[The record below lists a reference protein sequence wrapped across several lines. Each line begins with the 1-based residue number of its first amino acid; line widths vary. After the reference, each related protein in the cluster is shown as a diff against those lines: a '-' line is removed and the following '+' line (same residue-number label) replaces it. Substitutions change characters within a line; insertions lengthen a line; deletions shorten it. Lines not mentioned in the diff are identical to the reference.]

1 MSSQCFKRNC
11 RNKPDHSQTTIQL
24 FGMHVKPKL
33 RLFALDVGH
42 LRLNCEDVHQAL
54 IINVR
59 TSSHG
64 VLQKAL

>member
-1 MSSQCFKRNC
+1 MSGQCFKSDS
-11 RNKPDHSQTTIQL
+11 RNKSDHCQTTVQL
-24 FGMHVKPKL
+24 FRVHVKPKL